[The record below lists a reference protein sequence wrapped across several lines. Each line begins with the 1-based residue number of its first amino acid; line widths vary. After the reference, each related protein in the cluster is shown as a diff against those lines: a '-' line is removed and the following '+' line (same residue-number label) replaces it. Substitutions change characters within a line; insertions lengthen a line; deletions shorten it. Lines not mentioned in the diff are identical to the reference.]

1 MTLPKLLLT
10 IILCCISLTSKAE
23 YHRSQ
28 KAKAVFRNSQPC
40 PSTQKSKGS
49 CPGYIIDHIKALACG
64 GSDSPDNM
72 QWQTK
77 EAAKAKDK
85 WERKGC

>member
-1 MTLPKLLLT
+1 MKYIIFLLMLTL
-10 IILCCISLTSKAE
+10 SFSAYAE

-28 KAKAVFRNSQPC
+28 KAKNLFKQSHPC
-40 PSTQKSKGS
+40 PATGKSKGS
-49 CPGYIIDHIKALACG
+49 CPGYIIDHVKPLACG
-64 GSDSPDNM
+64 GADSPINM

-77 EAAKAKDK
+77 QDAKQKDK